1 MRYERHMGATPNWL
15 KYLFAGI
22 VAASIIA
29 GSSYLLGER
38 EGRQQ
43 AKTEQLQSDIKAERE
58 RVKDDAKLRSL
69 SDYVFCVES
78 LRRRGL
84 QSADCKQ
91 LRGVAAK

>member
-1 MRYERHMGATPNWL
+1 MAIVWKLIPAWP
-15 KYLFAGI
+15 KYLLAGI
-22 VAASIIA
+22 VAACIIA
-29 GSSYLLGER
+29 GGGYLLGKR

-69 SDYVFCVES
+69 SDYDFCVVS

-84 QSADCKQ
+84 QSADCEQ
-91 LRGVAAK
+91 LRGVATE

>member
-1 MRYERHMGATPNWL
+1 MVTIWKLVPAWL
-15 KYLFAGI
+15 KYLLTGI
-22 VAASIIA
+22 VAACIIA
-29 GSSYLLGER
+29 GGGYLLGKR

-69 SDYVFCVES
+69 SDYDFCVVS

-84 QSADCKQ
+84 QSADCEQ
-91 LRGVAAK
+91 LRGMAAE

>member
-1 MRYERHMGATPNWL
+1 MTMFWKLIPAWL
-15 KYLFAGI
+15 KYLLAGI
-22 VAASIIA
+22 VAVCIVA
-29 GSSYLLGER
+29 GGSYLLGKR

-69 SDYVFCVES
+69 SDYDFCIVS

-84 QSADCKQ
+84 QSADCEQ
-91 LRGVAAK
+91 LRGLEAE

>member
-1 MRYERHMGATPNWL
+1 MNVIWALTPNWL
-15 KYLFAGI
+15 KYLLAGI
-22 VAASIIA
+22 VAACIIA
-29 GSSYLLGER
+29 GGGYMLGKR

-69 SDYVFCVES
+69 SDYDFCVVS

-84 QSADCKQ
+84 QHADCEQ
-91 LRGVAAK
+91 LRGVAAE

>member
-1 MRYERHMGATPNWL
+1 MATIWKLVPAWL
-15 KYLFAGI
+15 KYLLTGI
-22 VAASIIA
+22 VAACIMA
-29 GSSYLLGER
+29 GGGYLLGNR

-69 SDYVFCVES
+69 SDYDFCVVS

-84 QSADCKQ
+84 QSADCEQ
-91 LRGVAAK
+91 LRGVAAE

>member
-1 MRYERHMGATPNWL
+1 MAMFWKIIPAWL
-15 KYLFAGI
+15 KYLLAGI
-22 VAASIIA
+22 VAACIVA
-29 GSSYLLGER
+29 GGSYLLGKR

-69 SDYVFCVES
+69 SDYDFCVVS

-84 QSADCKQ
+84 QSADCEQ
-91 LRGVAAK
+91 LRGLAAE

>member
-1 MRYERHMGATPNWL
+1 MAIVSKLIPAWP
-15 KYLFAGI
+15 KYLLAGI

-29 GSSYLLGER
+29 GGGYLLGKR

-43 AKTEQLQSDIKAERE
+43 AKTEQLQSDINAERE
-58 RVKDDAKLRSL
+58 RVKNDAKLRSL
-69 SDYVFCVES
+69 SDYDFCVVS

-91 LRGVAAK
+91 LRGLETK

>member
-1 MRYERHMGATPNWL
+1 MNVIWALTPNWL
-15 KYLFAGI
+15 KCLLAGI

-69 SDYVFCVES
+69 SDHDFCVES

-84 QSADCKQ
+84 QSADCEQ
-91 LRGVAAK
+91 LRGVAAE